1 MFVGDIS
8 IKSQFAASP
17 LENLAVYDF
26 AVPLYDDR
34 RFGSITYRNTS
45 AGDLFTVHV
54 QCKRSVI
61 ADLYVFG
68 QFFV

>member
-8 IKSQFAASP
+8 VKSQFAASP
-17 LENLAVYDF
+17 LENLAVYDL

-34 RFGSITYRNTS
+34 RFGSIVYCNTS
-45 AGDLFTVHV
+45 AGDLLAVHV
-54 QCKRSVI
+54 QCKRFVI